1 MKRTKIVCTIGPAS
15 ENEKTLSEMV
25 KKGMNVARLNFSH
38 GDFSSHKKNIK
49 LIRKIS
55 ERLQIPVGIIADLQ
69 GPRIRVSNEKEL
81 LVSKNDIIE
90 VREMPIPV
98 KVNAL
103 KKIISK
109 FAISRAANKHKRLNL
124 DLIGVVRMVKNG
136 SSILIEDGL
145 IKLKV
150 LKRAKDHLV
159 CRVTNSGRILPRKG
173 VNIPGISSK
182 LGAITARDKEVIDFA
197 LAQNVDF
204 VAMSFVR
211 TAEEIEYL
219 KKLIKKKSNPPSP
232 RLRRARKKTGLAQ
245 VIAKIERK
253 EAIKNFKKILA
264 ATDAVMVARGD
275 LGIEMPQADLPIL
288 QKEICAKCV
297 QAGKPVIV
305 ATQMLDSMIRNPRP
319 TRAEVTD
326 VSNAVIDHAD
336 ALMLSGETA
345 SGKYPVESV
354 DTMSQIIRRTERSP
368 FDDLDHGF
376 LGDQNSSIS
385 AAVAQA
391 AHELLKDSQ
400 AKAVV
405 VASLSGF
412 TARMITRHRP
422 EQKIFV
428 MTNNEKTH
436 NQLAL
441 VWGVNSFVLPDC
453 KDLDELIDKSMETIK
468 KNKLLKKKDRV
479 VIVAGRPHVKK
490 EHMSLVKVE
499 EM

>member
-1 MKRTKIVCTIGPAS
+1 MKRTKIICTIGPAS
-15 ENEKTLSEMV
+15 ESEKILSEMV
-25 KKGMNVARLNFSH
+25 KYGMNVARLNFSH
-38 GDFSSHKKNIK
+38 GDFSSHKRVIK
-49 LIRKIS
+49 LVRKIGKK
-55 ERLQIPVGIIADLQ
+55 LDMPIGIMADLQ
-69 GPRIRVSNEKEL
+69 GPRIRVSNAEEFT
-81 LVSKNDIIE
+81 VSKNDIIE
-90 VREMPIPV
+90 VREAPIPV
-98 KVNAL
+98 KINSL
-103 KKIISK
+103 KKIINK
-109 FAISRAANKHKRLNL
+109 LAISRAVDKRKILNL
-124 DLIGVVRMVKNG
+124 DLKGVVRMVKPG

-150 LKRAKDHLV
+150 LKRKYDYLA
-159 CRVTNSGRILPRKG
+159 CRVQNSGRVLPRKG

-182 LGAITARDKEVIDFA
+182 LGAITARDKEVLDFA
-197 LAQNVDF
+197 LKQNVDF

-211 TAEEIEYL
+211 TAQEIEYL
-219 KKLIKKKSNPPSP
+219 KKLIKTKS
-232 RLRRARKKTGLAQ
+232 KIKTGLAQ

-253 EAIKNFKKILA
+253 EAIKNFDKILG

-288 QKEICAKCV
+288 QKEICAKCLK
-297 QAGKPVIV
+297 AGKPVIV

-345 SGKYPVESV
+345 SGKYPVEAV
-354 DTMSQIIRRTERSP
+354 HTMTQIIRRTEKSP

-376 LGDQNSSIS
+376 LGDQRESVS
-385 AAVAQA
+385 AAIAQS
-391 AHELLKDSQ
+391 AHELLKDSR
-400 AKAVV
+400 AKAIV
-405 VASLSGF
+405 VASVSGL
-412 TARMITRHRP
+412 TARIITRHRP
-422 EQKIFV
+422 EEKIFV

-441 VWGVNSFVLPDC
+441 VWGVRSFVLPDC
-453 KDLDELIDKSMETIK
+453 KDLDELIDKSIETIR
-468 KNKLLKKKDRV
+468 KNKLLKKKDKV

-499 EM
+499 EVR